1 MWSAEEIEEVA
12 EEMAK
17 QCEELGV
24 LYLEGEPELLSV
36 KGLKE
41 KNEEIV
47 ALGKKVKED
56 VNGIFEIERLLE
68 DAIECI
74 EK

>member
-1 MWSAEEIEEVA
+1 
-12 EEMAK
+12 
-17 QCEELGV
+17 
-24 LYLEGEPELLSV
+24 LLSV